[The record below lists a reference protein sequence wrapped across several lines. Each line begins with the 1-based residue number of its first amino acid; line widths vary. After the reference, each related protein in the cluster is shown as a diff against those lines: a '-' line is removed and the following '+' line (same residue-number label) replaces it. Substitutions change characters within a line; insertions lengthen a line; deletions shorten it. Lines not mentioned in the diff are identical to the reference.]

1 MVPGM
6 RCWICGSD
14 RLSPAGDLSSGERWG
29 ERLQLKFRRPGL
41 LKPRPVFDAG
51 LARACRDCGA
61 LFPFLDEYA
70 RRELDAVADDLTDV
84 DGAGTHPYG
93 DSEGSGP

>member
-1 MVPGM
+1 M

-14 RLSPAGDLSSGERWG
+14 RLSPVGELTSSERWK
-29 ERLQLKFRRPGL
+29 ERLQLRFRRPGI
-41 LKPRPVFDAG
+41 LKPRPTFGAG

-70 RRELDAVADDLTDV
+70 RQELDAVADDLTDV
-84 DGAGTHPYG
+84 EGAQARHHRGS
-93 DSEGSGP
+93 DGSGP

>member
-1 MVPGM
+1 M

-14 RLSPAGDLSSGERWG
+14 RLSPVGELTSGERWG
-29 ERLQLKFRRPGL
+29 ERLRLKFRRPGI
-41 LKPRPVFDAG
+41 LKARPVFDAG

-70 RRELDAVADDLTDV
+70 RQELDAVGDDLTDV
-84 DGAGTHPYG
+84 GGAQSHHYG
-93 DSEGSGP
+93 VSDGSGP